1 MPRYSR
7 EELQEMESDSFESHF
22 PYESEE
28 DQIKREREEWRAKIA
43 MFGDGLERKAEE
55 TEALRKPIEDR
66 WIDDI
71 RQYKGLYK
79 ESEQA
84 KINRSKGSDRFVNI
98 TRRKTIAGEAKFSD
112 MILPNDDRNWS
123 IAPTPVVEEEE
134 LRELQAEIER
144 MGQVAM
150 PQQAAMAGGGSDP
163 MQGLMAGLGDAA
175 AGQQPAGQQPPQQPP
190 AGQPGAGQM
199 DAAMQQPGAGPGQPP
214 GQGQQAAVT
223 VEDIVKER
231 CTAMQDEIDDQLTES
246 KHEAVCRDVIHHG
259 FLLGTGVIK
268 GPEIRTKS
276 RRRWRREVDP
286 ATGESVHVIEFQE
299 ITNPTDSAVAP
310 WDFFPDMTATKLE
323 DCEFIFERHWMTRKD
338 LRRLAKTPGFIKEG
352 VIEALQSEPTRI
364 APDYLNQLREMS
376 GLQSISEEK
385 RYVVWEYHGPVEKE
399 YLLLCGVEVD
409 EDDPLEE
416 YEGVVW
422 VCGGVVLKAMVNPLD
437 THDRPYSVFNLEKDE
452 ASIFGYGIPYLMRNP
467 QEIVNSVWRML
478 LDNAGLSVGGQ
489 VIINDQII
497 EPVSVNGKL
506 EWDLTPLKL
515 WRLKDKKAR
524 PEDAFKVFE
533 FPNHQNEL
541 GAIFQLARQLA
552 DEESFIPLVAEG
564 ESAQHQ
570 TQTASG
576 LEMLLNSHAIIMR
589 RAVKNWDDDITVPLI
604 GRFYDFNMQFNENE
618 KIKGDYVVEAR
629 GSSSLLLKETQ
640 ARNILNLANFAQ
652 SPLLQM
658 WFKFK
663 PIADKLANTMQM
675 DAEEFVK
682 TEEEYGAEM
691 QAMQAQQQQGD
702 GGEMAAQVEQSKLQL
717 QYQIHQEKIAEA
729 KEDRAFRQW
738 EREQTLYI
746 EAMKLAKDKEIKL
759 SELNAMLENTALKG
773 KIDRSKIADEARIK
787 LEFGSGI

>member
-1 MPRYSR
+1 MPRYSP
-7 EELQEMESDSFESHF
+7 EELQAMESESFESQF
-22 PYESEE
+22 PYENEE
-28 DQIKREREEWRAKIA
+28 ERVARERDEWRAKIA
-43 MFGDGLERKAEE
+43 IFGAGLERKAEE

-71 RQYKGLYK
+71 RQYKGLYR

-123 IAPTPVVEEEE
+123 IQPTPVVDETE
-134 LRELQAEIER
+134 LGELQEEVQR
-144 MGQVAM
+144 RNQPAM
-150 PQQAAMAGGGSDP
+150 PQAPTAMEGMDP
-163 MQGLMAGLGDAA
+163 GQQGLMAAA
-175 AGQQPAGQQPPQQPP
+175 AG
-190 AGQPGAGQM
+190 
-199 DAAMQQPGAGPGQPP
+199 AMQQPGQQAPAEGQQGMPPPGVEQMAAGAMQQPGQEP
-214 GQGQQAAVT
+214 GAKGGQQKKVT
-223 VEDIVKER
+223 VDDIVKER
-231 CTAMQDEIDDQLTES
+231 CSSMQDEIDDQLTEA

-259 FLLGTGVIK
+259 FLVGTGVVK

-276 RRRWRREVDP
+276 RRRWRKEVDP
-286 ATGESVHVIEFQE
+286 ETGESVRVIEFQE
-299 ITNPTDSAVAP
+299 ITKPTDSAVAP

-323 DCEFIFERHWMTRKD
+323 DCEFIFERHWMTKKD

-352 VIEALQSEPTRI
+352 VIEALRSEPTRI

-399 YLLLCGVEVD
+399 YLLLCGVDVD

-497 EPVSVNGKL
+497 EPVAVNGKL

-524 PEDAFKVFE
+524 PSDAFQVFE

-541 GAIFQLARQLA
+541 GNIFQLARQLA

-604 GRFYDFNMQFNENE
+604 GRFYDFNMQFNERE
-618 KIKGDYVVEAR
+618 EIKGDYVVEAR

-663 PIADKLANTMQM
+663 AIADKLANTMQM
-675 DAEEFVK
+675 DADEFVK
-682 TEEEYGAEM
+682 TEEEYGAEI
-691 QAMQAQQQQGD
+691 QAMQAQQQGD
-702 GGEMAAQVEQSKLQL
+702 GGAMAAQVEQSKLQL
-717 QYQIHQEKIAEA
+717 QYQIHQEKINEA

-759 SELNAMLENTALKG
+759 TELQAMLENTALKG

-787 LEFGSGI
+787 VEFGSGI